1 MVERLKGG
9 EQPPQVPVS
18 DGVENMKILKILMA
32 LHRSLENGLVE
43 KV

>member
-1 MVERLKGG
+1 MVERLKRG

-18 DGVENMKILKILMA
+18 DGVENMKILMA

>member
-18 DGVENMKILKILMA
+18 DGVENMKILKA